1 MKRVYDSPFRSQEKT
16 ASHDLNNLSPSE
28 VWYELGLIDQDARP
42 TLRGEIFSF
51 FSRGEGLAIA
61 AAIEDEK
68 YPLDELIIDLVNLRA
83 GHRFRGYASSESRLA
98 MVCRETYGLR
108 DCQGYLKGGL
118 PTEYGEGAMEVLQNR
133 KRLLNQLEGTS
144 DLHSGDIERVEIEWK
159 SLLSLIAFAPCLKV
173 ARWQELQVLARE
185 VAGENHAMDHLPE
198 LPELLSRQRERFESK
213 GTGAIT

>member
-1 MKRVYDSPFRSQEKT
+1 
-16 ASHDLNNLSPSE
+16 
-28 VWYELGLIDQDARP
+28 
-42 TLRGEIFSF
+42 
-51 FSRGEGLAIA
+51 
-61 AAIEDEK
+61 
-68 YPLDELIIDLVNLRA
+68 
-83 GHRFRGYASSESRLA
+83 